1 VIWNFYWRAPKIE
14 PASVNKMALPLPD
27 KPSIAVLPF
36 DNISG
41 DREQDYIADGITENI
56 ISCLSRIPEMFVI
69 DRKSTSTYKGKQVKV
84 RQVSEDLGVR
94 FILEGSVQKSGN
106 KLRVTAQLVDALKGY
121 FLWSERYDR
130 DFQDILALQD
140 EITVSILK
148 AMGVQVSG
156 EWIGYLYDTTNVE
169 AWSYAARATIPV
181 NQVNKEANLE
191 ARSLC
196 EKALKLDPN
205 YGYAWN
211 TLAWTYV
218 TEAWVG
224 WSDFPAE
231 SLRRAIEYAQKEE
244 ATGKSGGAF
253 HTLMNVIYILQGKYD
268 EAIAEGER
276 ATAMEP
282 NSAMHYARLGTAFRY
297 AGRPSEAVANVNKAI
312 RLNPYYPAWYL
323 NDLAAAFDMAGQY
336 NEALATW
343 NKLLERSL
351 KGEFPPL
358 YVYMGLAITYAR
370 LGQMEKARSYVDEIL
385 KINPKAAAESFGKS
399 TPYKDRAYVD
409 SLVSLLI
416 KAGLPEKPPLP
427 LPDKPSI
434 AVLPFVNM
442 SEDPQQEYFSDGMT
456 EDLITDLSKISGLFV
471 IARNST
477 FVYKGKPV
485 KIRQVAEEL
494 GVRYV
499 LEGSVRRAG
508 DQVRINAQLIDSTTG
523 QHLWAERYDGS
534 MQEVFSLQDRIN
546 QKIVA
551 ALAVKLTAVEKTL
564 VGQKGTHDPAAY
576 EEFLRGR
583 ELYLRNTIE
592 DYAKAEVCLKRAIDL
607 DPNYSQA
614 KAMLALFYYD
624 VAGQGPR
631 RVVALN
637 MSRDQARLRARQY
650 LKAAMK
656 EPTSM
661 AYVVAGTMDLS
672 LRQWDKAISQSEKAL
687 ALDPNDPLCNLW
699 LGMALIYSAKPK
711 EGMEY
716 LKSAM
721 RLDPLNPARY
731 LYGIGLAH
739 FCMGEWQEAV
749 TASEKA
755 MELNPDIT
763 YPAVVVASAYAH
775 LGLIEK
781 AEAAVQI
788 YQERLGGD
796 FSPYYV
802 LFKDRRVEDSFF
814 EGLLKAGA
822 PNRSLVSLH
831 VSKED
836 QLTGDDLRTFFY
848 PSTTTGFT
856 STRFGGSL
864 WSQEI
869 AKDGTVT
876 LRPLGLGELD
886 TGKSWLEDDTVCFQ
900 FQKAFSGMAYCS
912 TIFKNQRGSPA
923 TRNEYIGFN
932 DMGHIL
938 FSRVQAQ

>member
-1 VIWNFYWRAPKIE
+1 MSPESFKRKLTAILSADVKGYSRLMGENEAETVKTLTAYRKIMGELIQHHRGRVIDSPGDNILAEFGSVVDAVQCSVAAQNEFKARNAELPENRRMVFRIGVNLGDVIEEEGRIYGDGVNIAARLESLADPGGICISKTAFDHIESKLPLGYQFLGEQTVKNIAKPVGAYKVLMEPRVLPVEEKKKAREVSFWQRKPVLAGTALVLVVVIGVAIWNFYSRTPRIE
-14 PASVNKMALPLPD
+14 PASEKKMA
-27 KPSIAVLPF
+27 
-36 DNISG
+36 
-41 DREQDYIADGITENI
+41 Y
-56 ISCLSRIPEMFVI
+56 
-69 DRKSTSTYKGKQVKV
+69 
-84 RQVSEDLGVR
+84 
-94 FILEGSVQKSGN
+94 
-106 KLRVTAQLVDALKGY
+106 
-121 FLWSERYDR
+121 
-130 DFQDILALQD
+130 
-140 EITVSILK
+140 
-148 AMGVQVSG
+148 
-156 EWIGYLYDTTNVE
+156 
-169 AWSYAARATIPV
+169 
-181 NQVNKEANLE
+181 
-191 ARSLC
+191 
-196 EKALKLDPN
+196 
-205 YGYAWN
+205 
-211 TLAWTYV
+211 
-218 TEAWVG
+218 
-224 WSDFPAE
+224 
-231 SLRRAIEYAQKEE
+231 
-244 ATGKSGGAF
+244 
-253 HTLMNVIYILQGKYD
+253 
-268 EAIAEGER
+268 
-276 ATAMEP
+276 
-282 NSAMHYARLGTAFRY
+282 
-297 AGRPSEAVANVNKAI
+297 
-312 RLNPYYPAWYL
+312 
-323 NDLAAAFDMAGQY
+323 
-336 NEALATW
+336 
-343 NKLLERSL
+343 
-351 KGEFPPL
+351 
-358 YVYMGLAITYAR
+358 
-370 LGQMEKARSYVDEIL
+370 
-385 KINPKAAAESFGKS
+385 
-399 TPYKDRAYVD
+399 
-409 SLVSLLI
+409 
-416 KAGLPEKPPLP
+416 P

-546 QKIVA
+546 QKIVV
-551 ALAVKLTAVEKTL
+551 ALAVKLTAGEKTL
-564 VGQKGTHDPAAY
+564 VSQKGTHDPAAY

-583 ELYLRNTIE
+583 EHYLRNTIE
-592 DYAKAEVCLKRAIDL
+592 DYAKAEVCFKRAIEL

-614 KAMLALFYYD
+614 KAALALFYYD

-631 RVVALN
+631 RLNALN
-637 MSRDQARLRARQY
+637 MNYEQARLRARQY

-656 EPTSM
+656 EPTSI
-661 AYVVAGTMDLS
+661 AYVVAGILDLT
-672 LRQWDKAISQSEKAL
+672 LRQWDKAISQYEKAL
-687 ALDPNDPLCNLW
+687 ALDPNDPLCNRG

-721 RLDPLNPARY
+721 RLDPLNPARD
-731 LYGIGLAH
+731 LFGIGLAQ

-763 YPAVVVASAYAH
+763 APAIVVASAYAH

-781 AEAAVQI
+781 AEATVQA

-796 FSPYYV
+796 FSPYFFP
-802 LFKDRRVEDSFF
+802 FKDRRVEDSFF
-814 EGLLKAGA
+814 EGLRKAGA
-822 PNRSLVSLH
+822 PSYSLRSLH

-836 QLTGDDLRTFFY
+836 QLAGDDLRALFY
-848 PSTTTGFT
+848 PSTTTGFA

-869 AKDGTVT
+869 AKDGAVT

-932 DMGHIL
+932 DMGWIL